1 MRRWLTAVAV
11 FGIFI
16 GTCARAQEGPGGQQ
30 LQFGLRVGPAE
41 WAAAVKAAQA
51 EPCAPANPVGLTLAI
66 PQSWA
71 QNPDWEVLDS
81 ALREA
86 AKDGLRLAVC
96 TEVPGKVDDPAAL
109 SYLATLS
116 EHAGGL
122 AATLGLSL
130 GSGQMAAALQRDPD
144 EAALVF
150 KRLISAL
157 RGNSKALVLLGEVA
171 PEDLPLM
178 EPLYERDFRAYVEG
192 YSTVATGSTGEFD
205 DSVVR
210 FLEARHLGA
219 PLLVHLP
226 RLETPIAAQLLVL
239 LASSRGATFV
249 DVEPSGV
256 PAVWHGLVVLRSLL
270 TAATGPGMA
279 AQGIAVR
286 DASGPRADVG
296 LIHLL
301 DADRMVQGMLLVPMI
316 SGSRP
321 GTLDVNLP
329 TGDVSDP
336 AAYSLPD
343 GGKVEVGYVQD
354 RKKQETTLK
363 VPWQGKAL
371 LLQFSRL
378 KTGLVGEEKVSV
390 TQAYRIPV
398 EVIIAR
404 HQAVQEAQD
413 QFLRNYRSDAQVD
426 YHFKL
431 PGSTG
436 SLDVTFLNTFFFQR
450 GAGARW
456 VQNQL
461 LVNGVAWK
469 GKTIPQLPIIE
480 PEKVNTLPL
489 ALTLGRD
496 YSYRYLRDEVAE
508 GRNCYVVEFIPLPEA
523 KGSLYSG
530 KVWIDKETYNRVK
543 MSVRQTGLQP
553 PQVSND
559 ETDTYE
565 PLKDAGG
572 RTYWV
577 LTRVAGQQIFSVAGA
592 NVATERFI
600 TFKDFALNDPAFG
613 EEVAKAE
620 ASDRRILQDTDK
632 GLRYLKREKDGTRKI
647 EMEPPSGK
655 WFAVGGAYY
664 DPSLSYPIPL
674 AGVNYFDYDWRK
686 TKTQVNL
693 FVAGAVNTLTVS
705 KVDLA
710 PKVDVNADAVLF
722 AFSFDDRYY
731 APESVPG
738 VERGEEVKPER
749 VKVLRE
755 YADAGLGWRFT
766 EFSKLKLTLA
776 AKYYRYGRTS
786 KTDPAFVLPKDHV
799 DLEADLGY
807 RYARRGWTL
816 SADYEAHHRTAW
828 EPWGFMPAG
837 TDVSKAKSYA
847 LWSASFSKAFYLP
860 AFQKISTG
868 ITWLDGKDLDRF
880 SRYQFSY
887 MGDQSLSGFS
897 GSGVRFDK
905 GAIARLGY
913 QFNVANV
920 IRFGLNV
927 DQARVRPQKDVDL
940 WQNHT
945 GVGLAAAVAGPWQT
959 YWTLDLGYAARSD
972 IRPVQGKGT
981 VALVV
986 LKLW

>member
-1 MRRWLTAVAV
+1 MRRWFTAACL
-11 FGIFI
+11 GIVI
-16 GTCARAQEGPGGQQ
+16 ATCLRAQEGLGRQQ
-30 LQFGLRVGPAE
+30 LRFGLRVGPGD
-41 WAAAVKAAQA
+41 WPAAVKAMES
-51 EPCAPANPVGLTLAI
+51 EPCDPANPVGLTLSI
-66 PQSWA
+66 PESWA
-71 QNPDWEVLDS
+71 QNPDWAGLDA
-81 ALREA
+81 ALRGA
-86 AKDGLRLAVC
+86 AKAHARVAVC
-96 TEVPGKVDDPAAL
+96 TEIPGRADEPGAL
-109 SYLATLS
+109 TYLATLS
-116 EHAGGL
+116 EHAGGA

-130 GSGQMAAALQRDPD
+130 APDQMAAALQRDPD
-144 EAALVF
+144 EAGLLF

-157 RGNSKALVLLGEVA
+157 RGNSKAVILLGDVG
-171 PEDLPLM
+171 PEDLAPL
-178 EPLYERDFRAYVEG
+178 EPLYDRDFRAYVEG
-192 YSTVATGSTGEFD
+192 YSTVATGATGEFD

-210 FLEARHLGA
+210 FLEAHHLGA

-226 RLETPIAAQLLVL
+226 RIETPIAAQLLVL

-249 DVEPSGV
+249 DVEAANV
-256 PAVWHGLVVLRSLL
+256 AALWHALVVLRSLL
-270 TAATGPGMA
+270 TPATGPGLA

-316 SGSRP
+316 SGSRT

-336 AAYSLPD
+336 VAYSLPD
-343 GGKVEVGYVQD
+343 GQKVEVGYVQD

-363 VPWQGKAL
+363 VPWQGRAL
-371 LLQFSRL
+371 LLEFSRL

-390 TQAYRIPV
+390 TETYRIPV

-404 HQAVQEAQD
+404 YQAVQEAQD
-413 QFLRNYRSDAQVD
+413 QFLGDYRSDAQVD

-436 SLDVTFLNTFFFQR
+436 SLDVTFMNTFFFQR
-450 GAGARW
+450 GTGAKW

-461 LVNGVAWK
+461 LVNGVAWR

-496 YSYRYLRDEVAE
+496 YSYRYLRDEVAD
-508 GRNCYVVEFIPLPEA
+508 GRNCYVVEFVPLPEA

-600 TFKDFALNDPAFG
+600 TFKNFSLNDPAFG

-620 ASDRRILQDTDK
+620 ASDKRILQDTDQ
-632 GLRYLKREKDGTRKI
+632 GLRYLKKEKDGTRKI
-647 EMEPPSGK
+647 EMEPKSGK

-674 AGVNYFDYDWRK
+674 AGVNYFDYDYRK

-705 KVDLA
+705 KVDLW
-710 PKVDVNADAVLF
+710 PKVDANADAVLF

-731 APESVPG
+731 APQASPG
-738 VERGEEVKPER
+738 VEQGEEVKAER
-749 VKVLRE
+749 VKILRE
-755 YADAGLGWRFT
+755 YADVGLGWRFT
-766 EFSKLKLTLA
+766 QFSKLKLTLA
-776 AKYYRYGRTS
+776 AKYYRYGRVSRTA
-786 KTDPAFVLPKDHV
+786 PGFVLPKDHA

-807 RYARRGWTL
+807 SYARRGWTL

-828 EPWGFMPAG
+828 EPWGFMPPG
-837 TDVSKAKSYA
+837 SDVSRQRNYA

-868 ITWLDGKDLDRF
+868 VTWLDGKDLDRF

-913 QFNVANV
+913 QFNIANV

-927 DQARVRPQKDVDL
+927 DQARVRPQRDLDL

-945 GVGLAAAVAGPWQT
+945 GVGLSAAVTGPWQT

-972 IRPVQGKGT
+972 IPAVQGKGT